1 MIAISSSSES
11 ISEYQ
16 RLLVSEW
23 RKSFPEEVLA
33 LLWSVISIKSTT
45 SFDDRHKG
53 LEQLL
58 NPDNTSEFP
67 EQLFQTAIDRI
78 KEVKKFIRI
87 PSLPELPEAYEAPK
101 RMAKSVWL
109 ANRLASYLALPAHAP
124 IEGDMDF
131 FVDIQALAF
140 QAAIHY
146 ALPAVNETHPAEFS
160 ILVHSATI
168 YAFSYM
174 SHDPSH
180 YAYMI
185 SMLYD
190 YLGDEDLRL
199 RLLYTSF
206 RFTSPGDHSFLT
218 KAQEYWSELLDRRR
232 YEEAE
237 NFLFSLQWWSLPGQ
251 KEEVREMFI
260 DAMTHI
266 LRQKK
271 LKTTA

>member
-1 MIAISSSSES
+1 MIAISSSSAS

-23 RKSFPEEVLA
+23 RKGFPEDVLA
-33 LLWSVISIKSTT
+33 LLWSVISIKST
-45 SFDDRHKG
+45 SPSGDRHNA

-58 NPDNTSEFP
+58 NPENTSDFP
-67 EQLFQTAIDRI
+67 EQLFQASIDRL
-78 KEVKKFIRI
+78 KEVRRFIRI
-87 PSLPELPEAYEAPK
+87 PRLPELPDEYEAPR
-101 RMAKSVWL
+101 RMSKTVWL

-124 IEGDMDF
+124 IEGDVGF
-131 FVDIQALAF
+131 FADIQALAF
-140 QAAIHY
+140 QAAIHQ
-146 ALPAVNETHPAEFS
+146 ALPAVNKTHRAEFS

-190 YLGDEDLRL
+190 YLGDEDLSL
-199 RLLYTSF
+199 QFLYTSF
-206 RFTSPGDHSFLT
+206 RFTSPSDHSFLT
-218 KAQEYWSELLDRRR
+218 KAQEFWSELLDRRR

-237 NFLFSLQWWSLPGQ
+237 NFLFSLQWWALPSQ

-260 DAMTHI
+260 DAMEHI